1 MNTNNKS
8 TQIKQTISKIDLD
21 KIASYPQ
28 HPESKTLRKIIR
40 YSQRILN
47 SDKEKE
53 IFKLAV
59 KIAYLLDVIV
69 NINKYVKNKKEK
81 EYLLEISKGL
91 FENTLGVKDKK

>member
-1 MNTNNKS
+1 MNNNKS
-8 TQIKQTISKIDLD
+8 QLIKQTISKIDLD

-59 KIAYLLDVIV
+59 KIAYLLDVII
-69 NINKYVKNKKEK
+69 NINKYVKSEKEK
-81 EYLLEISKGL
+81 KH
-91 FENTLGVKDKK
+91 